1 MTTTTTTCN
10 TLLTFP
16 RCALAIV
23 RGQTD
28 VRRARAKCL
37 TENVVAVVAVKVAL
51 PDDYDGEMYVVT
63 TEGEENGGWFNSRK
77 AARAHAAYLRG
88 CHYDSVSVS
97 KVGL

>member
-1 MTTTTTTCN
+1 MTNTTTCN
-10 TLLTFP
+10 ALLTF
-16 RCALAIV
+16 RGCTTAIFS
-23 RGQTD
+23 GQTY

-37 TENVVAVVAVKVAL
+37 TENGVAVVAVKVAL

-63 TEGEENGGWFNSRK
+63 TDGEENGGWFNSRK